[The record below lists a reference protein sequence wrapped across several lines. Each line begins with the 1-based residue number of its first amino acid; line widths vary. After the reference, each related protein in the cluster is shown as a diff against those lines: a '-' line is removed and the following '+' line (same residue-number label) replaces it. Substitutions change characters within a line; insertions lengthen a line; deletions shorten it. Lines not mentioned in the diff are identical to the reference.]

1 MDRKDDTM
9 NLEAIKALLSDVPDS
24 GEFDLDSII
33 AEVEGGAPA
42 EPKQAARPAPE
53 PAPQPAS
60 APAPEPEPP
69 VSEPEPAPRAGLFGR
84 RTHREQAET
93 EDEAPEQQAPAAHA
107 PKTRRARREEPVQ
120 QFPDPAAF
128 EDAPAEEE
136 EYDPRAVRIAAREA
150 KAAARREKAAAKAAE
165 REARRAAKLAAKQE
179 EQEEDYE
186 DDMPPLPDEMPPQEM
201 PEAQPAPRMTRKEAR
216 AARRAAEQAE
226 EEQDIQL
233 RDPAQAAQACKRRAR
248 GLSVRALI
256 VLILAAAAAYISLAP
271 SFDVLPLPIILDAVE
286 NPPTGIGALILLQFI
301 ALFVGVD
308 VFGKGFGNL
317 LHGMPDRCSLV
328 SFAVLAAL
336 LHSASIIVFDNQ
348 AGVHIPYLAVSI
360 LLLYA
365 AMREERGRCAAQ
377 ARAYQAICSAEQP
390 MAVYSHYDAED
401 DACRAVKGPLF
412 DNKSFLIEMERP
424 DTADR
429 FSMIYVPIALAAS
442 IILAL
447 LASVGRGEPVRF
459 FWAFSALLSVSA
471 PLGLICAYGANYKNV
486 SRRLLAS
493 GAAIAGARQANLLRG
508 TEEVVLTE
516 NDLFPTGSINLE
528 SLENMGRMTDDNI
541 LACAA
546 ALTDAAGL
554 SLGRM
559 LTDVV
564 RERGGVTLAVRNVQA
579 VDGGLT
585 GQIGTSHVVLGT
597 AALMVNMGVR
607 IHAGQGTNSCIY
619 LLVDNALEGI
629 LTLRYQPTKH
639 TYQAMR
645 LMRRMHMNAVLAVR
659 DFNVSPAMVEEEFD
673 LRRGFADQP
682 DAAGVARLLDPRYA
696 AGDAPAAILTREGAG
711 PYMQVL
717 RCADKLAGAVRSAL
731 TLGAFAGICGMLIVF
746 YLVYQNAAGALPV
759 VNLLLYLLLWYIPV
773 FIITLQTH

>member
-60 APAPEPEPP
+60 APEPEPP

-136 EYDPRAVRIAAREA
+136 EEYDPRAVRIAAREA

-179 EQEEDYE
+179 ELEEDYE
-186 DDMPPLPDEMPPQEM
+186 DERPSEPDEVPEQE
-201 PEAQPAPRMTRKEAR
+201 APARMTRKEAR

-348 AGVHIPYLAVSI
+348 AGVNIPYLAVSI

-377 ARAYQAICSAEQP
+377 ARAYQAVCSAEQP

-447 LASVGRGEPVRF
+447 VASVGRGEPVRF

-493 GAAIAGARQANLLRG
+493 GAAIAGARQASLLRG

-546 ALTDAAGL
+546 AMTDAAGL

-607 IHAGQGTNSCIY
+607 IHAGQGTNNCIY

-645 LMRRMHMNAVLAVR
+645 LMRRMHMSAVLAVR

-673 LRRGFADQP
+673 LRRGFAEQP
-682 DAAGVARLLDPRYA
+682 DAAGVARLLDPHYA
-696 AGDAPAAILTREGAG
+696 EGDAPAAILTREGAG

-746 YLVYQNAAGALPV
+746 YLVFQNSVIALPV
-759 VNLLLYLLLWYIPV
+759 TNLLLYLLLWYIPV